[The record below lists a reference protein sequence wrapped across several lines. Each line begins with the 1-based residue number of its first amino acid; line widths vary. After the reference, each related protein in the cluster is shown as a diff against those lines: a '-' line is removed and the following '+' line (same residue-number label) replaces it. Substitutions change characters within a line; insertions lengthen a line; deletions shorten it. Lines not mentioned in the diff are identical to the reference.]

1 MSHSLRSRL
10 PLFTLLSQLVRP
22 SHALDGTA
30 QTAQNTSIL
39 GALGTIVGYL
49 GAEVAPDDLFERLL
63 WPQRFYNDF
72 HLRNAAK
79 VAFLMPMGGPMHR
92 AALGTLDACLVN
104 GLLHQGHQ
112 SGDMLGTAFFADS
125 GLNYTIHDPTRNGP
139 VPPTNHKSARNSFWA
154 TVVEQLPPPP
164 PAIVP
169 QPGDPEALRA
179 GIVRARTAVN
189 LLTIS
194 YAHPDDVQP
203 SKVIDSDTGP
213 ITMRC
218 LVGIVTT
225 EITGIVVG
233 ALVLGLWRSW
243 FCILWWLPVVL
254 KANSALWAIP
264 RESLTPRK
272 VGSEEPADQY
282 FELHGLKRGV
292 LLIRGEPG
300 LVQQFFRHYGH
311 PIRHQ
316 FRELV
321 QLGTV
326 IAFCFLFPLGLLCS
340 LVWMSVEL
348 QYLWLGYQL
357 YATVAI
363 HFYRYSGGRT
373 WATTGERAAAKL
385 AASLDEVVYF
395 RDQAGT
401 ILTVRNSRTEV
412 DSVRDARAVVRQLLG
427 ESPEKSPMVPTGPL
441 VAIEND

>member
-1 MSHSLRSRL
+1 MFQSHVSLTTLALAPIHPPQPARS
-10 PLFTLLSQLVRP
+10 PLSRP
-22 SHALDGTA
+22 RRNP
-30 QTAQNTSIL
+30 QTAQNTFIL

-49 GAEVAPDDLFERLL
+49 GAQVAPDDLFERLL

-92 AALGTLDACLVN
+92 AALATLDACLVN

-112 SGDMLGTAFFADS
+112 WGDMLGTAFFADS
-125 GLNYTIHDPTRNGP
+125 GLNYTIHDPTHNGP
-139 VPPTNHKSARNSFWA
+139 VPPTNHKSARNAFWA

-164 PAIVP
+164 TIVP

-179 GIVRARTAVN
+179 GIVRGRTAVN
-189 LLTIS
+189 LLTFS
-194 YAHPDDVQP
+194 YAYPDDVQP

-243 FCILWWLPVVL
+243 FCVLWWLPVVL
-254 KANSALWAIP
+254 KANSA
-264 RESLTPRK
+264 
-272 VGSEEPADQY
+272 
-282 FELHGLKRGV
+282 
-292 LLIRGEPG
+292 
-300 LVQQFFRHYGH
+300 

-357 YATVAI
+357 YATVAM

-395 RDQAGT
+395 RDRAGT

-412 DSVRDARAVVRQLLG
+412 DSVRDARAAVRQLLG